1 MPTSFNPNF
10 SKLSNYDKNA
20 NAELVRFGADAPLT
34 EAELN
39 ELQLIQNN
47 RRYDLIKAI
56 CGNGLTDSGE
66 IKYSNG
72 VLSIKNKTAFV
83 DGYMVYIDQINI
95 SFSPNA
101 KVYLNVFETEVGV
114 NDTLKKYGNV
124 NGSDITNYIK
134 DSRYEQEISR
144 RIVICYELSTT
155 QREHSLLICTFG
167 NTNAVQ
173 PTFSDTRI
181 QTGGS
186 DGKKL
191 LDDSGNPINVGSPT
205 KAVYFEDGVPKIT
218 EIMPDSMGD
227 LETPVYVNNGRLKPL
242 YSIGCKL
249 SRGNVT
255 LSMGNSN
262 KPVFLNDGDF
272 YECETLVKESDLRQL
287 PIFSILDTKMYKFPL
302 ITDINDCILCD
313 VTYINNV
320 KHELYAKLSAKVVGY
335 NNVDYVHIVNGSV
348 MAKGSYLVKTPILD
362 SSKIFGKIL
371 FVNNRATLFL
381 FVYDLSNNDTISFLV
396 DSATNTQ
403 SIGRLYEY
411 QRYFIECYPVVNVI
425 GNKIFACNKSFEF
438 SGGKFNAQMGKD
450 YMSIQSAEISHLLG
464 ILDGYGYFV
473 TGERNH
479 TILHVCQDINKAS
492 DTATYNLPINI
503 KDITDIQLNRRMFYI
518 VTCYG
523 TIIRISN
530 LSEPNNLVVEQ
541 LNVDGTFHQYF
552 NRLAFYSDTV
562 NNMNIIVMYSN
573 EKIFVSYDGITFKPL
588 FLPTLNRTFTARNK
602 DVICYVKDGTFS
614 IITNDFKNKSFEYK
628 YKVNMVDFTT
638 YLVTKTYA
646 ELLRDDN
653 KTVIVKGDVWF
664 KPNGFTTN
672 KVVIDLPYYGGYV
685 LSSIDID
692 FYFDNDH
699 SENNVNNV
707 AMFDKQMINVGH
719 YGTCKNTYAELSY
732 NIKNDA
738 TTTHA
743 CYRLKLN
750 FKKLFEY

>member
-20 NAELVRFGADAPLT
+20 NTELVRFGADAPLT

-47 RRYDLIKAI
+47 KRYDLIKAI

-95 SFSPNA
+95 AFSQNA

-124 NGSDITNYIK
+124 SGSDINNYIK

-155 QREHSLLICTFG
+155 QKEHSLLICTFG
-167 NTNAVQ
+167 NTNTTQ

-227 LETPVYVNNGRLKPL
+227 LETPVYVNNGRLEPL

-262 KPVFLNDGDF
+262 KPIFLNDGDF
-272 YECETLVKESDLRQL
+272 YECETLVKESDLQQL
-287 PIFSILDTKMYKFPL
+287 PIFSIIDSKMYKFPL
-302 ITDINDCILCD
+302 IADINDYILCD

-320 KHELYAKLSAKVVGY
+320 KHELYVKMEDGIK
-335 NNVDYVHIVNGSV
+335 YVHIVDGSIMV
-348 MAKGSYLVKTPILD
+348 KGDYAHKLVSLLD

-371 FVNNRATLFL
+371 FVNNRATLF
-381 FVYDLSNNDTISFLV
+381 FFIYDISDDTTTVSLLV
-396 DSATNTQ
+396 DSATGTK
-403 SIGRLYEY
+403 SDVIPYSY
-411 QRYFIECYPVVNVI
+411 QRYYVDCYPIVSVV
-425 GNKIFACNKSFEF
+425 GNKIFVCNESFEF
-438 SGGKFNAQMGKD
+438 SGGKFNNKIGKD
-450 YMSIQSAEISHLLG
+450 YIGMNSGINHLVG
-464 ILDGYGYFV
+464 ILDGYAYFV
-473 TGERNH
+473 TGKRNY

-530 LSEPNNLVVEQ
+530 LSEPNNLIVEQ

-552 NRLAFYSDTV
+552 NRLAFYTDTV

-588 FLPTLNRTFTARNK
+588 FLPMFNKSFTARNK

-614 IITNDFKNKSFEYK
+614 IITNDFKNKSYEYK
-628 YKVNMVDFTT
+628 YKRNMVDFTT
-638 YLVTKTYA
+638 YLVKKAYS
-646 ELLRDDN
+646 EILRDDN
-653 KTVIVKGDVWF
+653 KIVYIDGDVLF
-664 KPNGFTTN
+664 KPNGRT
-672 KVVIDLPYYGGYV
+672 KSKIVIELPHYDGYI

-692 FYFDNDH
+692 FYFDYTDYG
-699 SENNVNNV
+699 ENNIDCVSISN
-707 AMFDKQMINVGH
+707 KQTLNMVY
-719 YGTCKNTYAELSY
+719 YGVCKNTYAELNYSV
-732 NIKNDA
+732 KNDA
-738 TTTHA
+738 NTTHA
-743 CYRLKLN
+743 NYRLKLN

>member
-47 RRYDLIKAI
+47 KRYDLIKAI

-95 SFSPNA
+95 AFLQNA

-124 NGSDITNYIK
+124 SGSDINNYIK

-155 QREHSLLICTFG
+155 QKEHSLLICTFG
-167 NTNAVQ
+167 NTNTTQ
-173 PTFSDTRI
+173 PTFADTRI

-227 LETPVYVNNGRLKPL
+227 LETPVYVNNGRLEPL

-287 PIFSILDTKMYKFPL
+287 PIFSIIDSKMYKFPL
-302 ITDINDCILCD
+302 IADINDYILCD

-320 KHELYAKLSAKVVGY
+320 KHELYVKMEGGIK
-335 NNVDYVHIVNGSV
+335 YVHIVDGSIMV
-348 MAKGSYLVKTPILD
+348 KGDYAHKLVSLLD

-371 FVNNRATLFL
+371 FVNNRATLF
-381 FVYDLSNNDTISFLV
+381 FFIYDISDDTTTVSLLV
-396 DSATNTQ
+396 DSATGTK
-403 SIGRLYEY
+403 SDVILYSY
-411 QRYFIECYPVVNVI
+411 QRYYVDCYPIVSVI
-425 GNKIFACNKSFEF
+425 GNKIFVCNESFEF
-438 SGGKFNAQMGKD
+438 SGGKFNNQMGKD
-450 YMSIQSAEISHLLG
+450 YISMNSEINHLLG

-473 TGERNH
+473 TGEINH
-479 TILHVCQDINKAS
+479 TTLHVCQDINKAS
-492 DTATYNLPINI
+492 DIATYNLPINI

-541 LNVDGTFHQYF
+541 LNVDVTFHQYF
-552 NRLAFYSDTV
+552 NRLAFYTDTV
-562 NNMNIIVMYSN
+562 NNTNTIVMYSN
-573 EKIFVSYDGITFKPL
+573 EKLFVSYDGITFKPL
-588 FLPTLNRTFTARNK
+588 FLPMFNKAFTARSK

-628 YKVNMVDFTT
+628 YKLNMVDFTT
-638 YLVTKTYA
+638 YLVKKTYS
-646 ELLRDDN
+646 EILRDDN
-653 KTVIVKGDVWF
+653 KIVYIDGDVLF
-664 KPNGFTTN
+664 KPNGRTVS
-672 KVVIDLPYYGGYV
+672 KVVIGLPHYDGYI
-685 LSSIDID
+685 LSSIDVD
-692 FYFDNDH
+692 FYFDNIDY
-699 SENNVNNV
+699 SENNVDCV
-707 AMFDKQMINVGH
+707 SISDKQTLNMVYFGI
-719 YGTCKNTYAELSY
+719 CKNTYAELNY
-732 NIKNDA
+732 NVKNDVN
-738 TTTHA
+738 TTHA
-743 CYRLKLN
+743 NYRLKLN